1 MLEVSEKLVAYLLS
15 ELSFTTI
22 MEDRLFPIMALEGTV
37 TPFTT
42 YRINEKTPLSKD
54 GTQSSISL
62 FFWFG
67 PNEYKKMVVFTD
79 LMEAI
84 IKEKREYEW
93 VSSSPDFIEEN
104 FSYVGIINLN
114 TY

>member
-1 MLEVSEKLVAYLLS
+1 MLELSEQIVAYLLS
-15 ELSFTTI
+15 QLSFTEI
-22 MEDRLFPIMALEGTV
+22 MGERIFPIMALEGTQ

-42 YRINEKTPLSKD
+42 YRINEKSPITKD
-54 GTQSSISL
+54 GDQSSISL

-67 PNEYKKMVVFTD
+67 SNEYKKMVVFTD

-84 IKEKREYEW
+84 IKEKGEYEW

>member
-1 MLEVSEKLVAYLLS
+1 MLEVSESIVSFLLGES
-15 ELSFTTI
+15 AFTVI
-22 MEDRLFPIMALEGTV
+22 MGERVYPIMALEGTQ

-42 YRINEKTPLSKD
+42 YRINEKTPLTKD
-54 GTQSSISL
+54 AAETSISL

-79 LMEAI
+79 IMEVI
-84 IKEKREYEW
+84 IKEKTNYEW
-93 VSSSPDFIEEN
+93 VSSLPDFIQEN

-114 TY
+114 TI